1 MTEGANSR
9 PLAAIVGPTGSGKSA
24 LALRLAEEFGG
35 EIVNCDS
42 LQLYRYLDIGTAKV
56 LPAERRGIPHHLFD
70 LLDPDQVFTAG
81 DYARAARPVI
91 DGIADRGHLAI
102 LAGGTGFYLRA
113 LLEGLFP
120 GPPASQGL
128 RARLALKESRHPG
141 WLHSLLA
148 RFDTPSAARIH
159 TSDVQKLIRAVEVL
173 LTTRRPL
180 SAWFDEGRDPLV
192 GFRVLKLGLNPPRAE
207 LYRRL
212 DARLDAMS
220 AGGLLGEVRQ
230 VLSMGFPAVSKA
242 LEAHG
247 YRQAL
252 QVLRGDLDPKDAIV
266 LAKRNTRRYAKRQWT
281 WFRKDPEVVWFPG
294 FGDDESVQREALA
307 RVAPFLAVVPRPA
320 PRA

>member
-1 MTEGANSR
+1 VAEENR
-9 PLAAIVGPTGSGKSA
+9 PLVAVVGPTGAGKST
-24 LALRLAEEFGG
+24 LALRLAEEFHG

-81 DYARAARPVI
+81 DYARAARSVVER
-91 DGIADRGHLAI
+91 IAARGCLPI

-120 GPPASQGL
+120 GPPGSPGL
-128 RARLALKESRHPG
+128 RARLALRESRHPG

-148 RFDTPSAARIH
+148 RFDAPSAGRIH
-159 TSDVQKLIRAVEVL
+159 ASDVHKLVRAVEVL
-173 LTTRRPL
+173 LATRRPL
-180 SAWFDEGRDPLV
+180 SVWFEQGREPLE
-192 GFRVLKLGLNPPRAE
+192 GFRVLKLGLDPPRAA

-212 DARLDAMS
+212 DARLDAMFAS
-220 AGGLLGEVRQ
+220 GLLDEVRQ
-230 VLSMGFPAVSKA
+230 VLSLGFPSGSKA

-247 YRQAL
+247 YKQAVQIL
-252 QVLRGDLDPKDAIV
+252 SGDLERNEAIV

-281 WFRKDPEVVWFPG
+281 WFRRDPEVAWLPG
-294 FGDDESVQREALA
+294 FGDDAQVLQEALA
-307 RVAPFLAVVPRPA
+307 RVRAFLLPH
-320 PRA
+320 